1 MVDESGRE
9 RKRGKSERERG
20 DGERKNNE
28 RRLKKSWPK
37 IGGTMSLPM
46 KVFQ

>member
-9 RKRGKSERERG
+9 RKRRKSERG
-20 DGERKNNE
+20 DGERENNE